1 MKFIIIV
8 LLLPVIG
15 IFLYTALYPRES
27 TLIGKRW
34 QFRNQ
39 DLEPSDE
46 AIKYNRKASIIALI
60 IIIVIIVIVLFR
72 EDKAANDIIFSLLID

>member
-1 MKFIIIV
+1 MKFIIIG

-27 TLIGKRW
+27 ALIGKRW

-60 IIIVIIVIVLFR
+60 IIIVIIVIVLFS
-72 EDKAANDIIFSLLID
+72 EDKAANEIIFSFLID